1 MLKRLKTSVVLII
14 LGEILLWMT
23 NLSDGSDFSE
33 FTSGLLL
40 GLSVGMKLI
49 GIILLVIS
57 MAKYKEKKLERTTYG
72 KSYRSKKFK

>member
-1 MLKRLKTSVVLII
+1 MLKRLKTSVVLIV

-57 MAKYKEKKLERTTYG
+57 MAKYKEKN
-72 KSYRSKKFK
+72 

>member
-1 MLKRLKTSVVLII
+1 MLKRLKTSLILI
-14 LGEILLWMT
+14 VLGEILSWFLD
-23 NLSDGSDFSE
+23 LSSGSDFSE

-57 MAKYKEKKLERTTYG
+57 VVKYKEEN
-72 KSYRSKKFK
+72 

>member
-1 MLKRLKTSVVLII
+1 MLKRLKTSLILI
-14 LGEILLWMT
+14 FFGEILSWFLD
-23 NLSDGSDFSE
+23 LSSGSDFSE

-57 MAKYKEKKLERTTYG
+57 VVKYKEKN
-72 KSYRSKKFK
+72 

>member
-1 MLKRLKTSVVLII
+1 MLKRLKTSLILI
-14 LGEILLWMT
+14 VLGEILSWIPD
-23 NLSDGSDFSE
+23 LSGGSNFSE

-57 MAKYKEKKLERTTYG
+57 MAKYKEKN
-72 KSYRSKKFK
+72 

>member
-1 MLKRLKTSVVLII
+1 MLKRLKTSLILI
-14 LGEILLWMT
+14 VLGEILSWFLD
-23 NLSDGSDFSE
+23 LSGGSDFSE

-57 MAKYKEKKLERTTYG
+57 VVKYKEKN
-72 KSYRSKKFK
+72 

>member
-1 MLKRLKTSVVLII
+1 MLKRLKTSLILI
-14 LGEILLWMT
+14 VLGEILSWFLD
-23 NLSDGSDFSE
+23 LSSGSDFSE

-57 MAKYKEKKLERTTYG
+57 VVKYKEKN
-72 KSYRSKKFK
+72 

>member
-1 MLKRLKTSVVLII
+1 MLKRLKTSLILI
-14 LGEILLWMT
+14 VLGEILSWFLD
-23 NLSDGSDFSE
+23 LSSGSDFSE

-57 MAKYKEKKLERTTYG
+57 LVKYKEKN
-72 KSYRSKKFK
+72 

>member
-1 MLKRLKTSVVLII
+1 MLKRLKTSLILI
-14 LGEILLWMT
+14 VLGEILSWFLD
-23 NLSDGSDFSE
+23 LSSGSDFSE

-57 MAKYKEKKLERTTYG
+57 MAKYKEKN
-72 KSYRSKKFK
+72 

>member
-1 MLKRLKTSVVLII
+1 MLKRLKTSLILI
-14 LGEILLWMT
+14 VLGEILSWFLD
-23 NLSDGSDFSE
+23 LSSGSDFSN

-57 MAKYKEKKLERTTYG
+57 VVKYKEKN
-72 KSYRSKKFK
+72 

>member
-1 MLKRLKTSVVLII
+1 MLKRLKTSLILI
-14 LGEILLWMT
+14 VLGEILLWIPD
-23 NLSDGSDFSE
+23 LSGGSDFSE

-57 MAKYKEKKLERTTYG
+57 VVKYKENN
-72 KSYRSKKFK
+72 

>member
-1 MLKRLKTSVVLII
+1 MLKRLKTSLILI
-14 LGEILLWMT
+14 VLGEILSWFLD
-23 NLSDGSDFSE
+23 LSDGSDFSE

-57 MAKYKEKKLERTTYG
+57 MAKYKEKN
-72 KSYRSKKFK
+72 

>member
-1 MLKRLKTSVVLII
+1 MLKRLKTSLILI
-14 LGEILLWMT
+14 VLGEILSWFLD
-23 NLSDGSDFSE
+23 LSVGSDFSE

-57 MAKYKEKKLERTTYG
+57 VVKYKEKN
-72 KSYRSKKFK
+72 

>member
-57 MAKYKEKKLERTTYG
+57 VVKYKEKN
-72 KSYRSKKFK
+72 

>member
-57 MAKYKEKKLERTTYG
+57 MAKYKEKN
-72 KSYRSKKFK
+72 